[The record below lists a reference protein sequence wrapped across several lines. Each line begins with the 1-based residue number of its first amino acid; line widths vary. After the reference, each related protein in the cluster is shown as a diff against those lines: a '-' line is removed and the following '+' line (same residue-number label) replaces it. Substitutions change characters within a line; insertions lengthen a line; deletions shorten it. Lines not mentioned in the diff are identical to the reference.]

1 MNGKATGEV
10 TAGTGRI
17 SGGARR
23 QIVGEDV
30 AAILQADLPWHLLAD
45 ATVLVTGA
53 GGFLASYLVETLLA
67 MRGRLGF
74 GPARVVGL
82 VRNMATAAQRYA
94 HHHGRADLQLLH
106 GDVAD
111 SALVVPGPVQFIVH
125 AASPATPRVYLTD
138 PVGVLDAN
146 LQGMRA
152 MLALAR
158 RDSARLLFV
167 SSGEVYGQASVVPT
181 AEGDYGYID
190 LEAVRSCYGEAKR
203 AAEVMGVAWANQFGL
218 HVGIVR
224 PFHTYGPGVAL
235 DDGRVFAD
243 FVADVV
249 AGRDIVMRSEGTAVR
264 AFCYVADAI
273 EGFFAVLLNGAS
285 GTAYNIG
292 NEDAALSIAELAELL
307 VGLFPDKGLHV
318 VQDLTPRGTRYAAS
332 PIDRNIP
339 SIARARTL
347 GWEPRVAPREGFF
360 RMVRS
365 YR

>member
-1 MNGKATGEV
+1 MRGGERV
-10 TAGTGRI
+10 GSHPVLGD
-17 SGGARR
+17 ARR
-23 QIVGEDV
+23 QVVAEDI
-30 AAILQADLPWHLLAD
+30 AAILRADLPWDMLAD
-45 ATVLVTGA
+45 ANVLVTGA

-67 MRGRLGF
+67 MRSRLGF

-82 VRNMATAAQRYA
+82 VRNIAAAERRYA
-94 HHHGRADLQLLH
+94 EHCDRDDLQLLH

-111 SALVVPGPVQFIVH
+111 PALAVPGRLDVIIH

-158 RDSARLLFV
+158 RDNARLLFV
-167 SSGEVYGQASVVPT
+167 SSGEVYGQTPVVPT
-181 AEGDYGYID
+181 AEDDYGYLD
-190 LEAVRSCYGEAKR
+190 LQAVRSCYGEAKR
-203 AAEVMGVAWANQFGL
+203 AAEVMGVAWAHQYGL

-243 FVADVV
+243 FVADVI
-249 AGRDIVMRSEGTAVR
+249 AGRDIVMRSEGTSVR

-307 VGLFPDKGLHV
+307 VGLFPDKRLHV
-318 VQDLTPRGTRYAAS
+318 VRDLTPRGTEYAAS

>member
-1 MNGKATGEV
+1 M
-10 TAGTGRI
+10 TARPSQI
-17 SGGARR
+17 PSDARR
-23 QIVGEDV
+23 QIVDEDV
-30 AAILQADLPWHLLAD
+30 ATILQADLPWYLLAD

-67 MRGRLGF
+67 MRSRLGF
-74 GPARVVGL
+74 GPGRVVGL
-82 VRNMATAAQRYA
+82 VRNMAAATQRYA
-94 HHHGRADLQLLH
+94 HHHDRPDFQLLH

-111 SALVVPGPVQFIVH
+111 LELIIPDRVQFIVH
-125 AASPATPRVYLTD
+125 AASPATPRVYLTN
-138 PVGVLDAN
+138 PVDVLDAN

-158 RDSARLLFV
+158 REGARLLFV
-167 SSGEVYGQASVVPT
+167 SSGEVYGQAPVVPT
-181 AEGDYGYID
+181 AESDYGYLD

-203 AAEVMGVAWANQFGL
+203 AAEVMGVAWAHQFGL

-249 AGRDIVMRSEGTAVR
+249 AGRDIVIRSEGTAVR

-273 EGFFAVLLNGAS
+273 AGFFAVLLKGTS
-285 GTAYNIG
+285 GVAYNIG
-292 NEDAALSIAELAELL
+292 NEYAALSIAELAELL
-307 VGLFPDKGLHV
+307 VSLFPAKGLHV
-318 VQDLTPRGTRYAAS
+318 VRDLTPRGTEYAAS

-365 YR
+365 YQ